1 MYKKLFISGM
11 FRSGTTLM
19 ARMINSHPNICLAS
33 DPYAPIFKC
42 YRNEIASNISNI
54 KLDLNAP
61 LHDYFNDKNQM
72 KVFNE
77 IQEKTFDTP
86 LFVHNIEEIKNLIS
100 IHTEPYSPLIIP
112 YLNKLSGL
120 TYKEL
125 IDSGIKIIKKAYGKG
140 NDHWI
145 GFKEVWTNEFSTH
158 FLKSF
163 KFSKV
168 ILINRDPRAVV
179 ASNFS
184 TKTKRYPFLFL
195 CRQWRKLSDLSFK
208 FKSLYPN
215 NILVLKFEDI
225 VSNPFNTSKEICT
238 FLDIPYYD
246 SLSNIKEFKDGS
258 NNNWTQNS
266 SYNISERKFNQKSL
280 EKWKEILNPNQIKYI
295 ETLCKHNMYSLGYEP
310 YFSMNNEEMINS
322 INSFIEEDRGMA
334 KWICKYN
341 YFDYEAEKDFE
352 INFLNKNN

>member
-1 MYKKLFISGM
+1 M

-54 KLDLNAP
+54 KFELNDP
-61 LHDYFNDKNQM
+61 LHDYFNDENQM

-77 IQEKTFDTP
+77 IQKKTFDIP
-86 LFVHNIEEIKNLIS
+86 LFVHNIKEIRNLIS
-100 IHTEPYSPLIIP
+100 MHAKPYSPLIIP
-112 YLNKLSGL
+112 FLNKLNGV

-125 IDSGIKIIKKAYGKG
+125 IDSGIKIIQKAYGKG
-140 NDHWI
+140 NDDWI
-145 GFKEVWTNEFSTH
+145 GIKEVWTNEFSPH

-163 KFSKV
+163 KSSKV

-184 TKTKRYPFLFL
+184 TKTRRYPFLFL
-195 CRQWRKLSDLSFK
+195 CRHWRKLSDLSFK
-208 FKSLYPN
+208 YKRLYPN
-215 NILVLKFEDI
+215 NVLVLKFEDV
-225 VSNPFNTSKEICT
+225 VSNPVNISKKICA
-238 FLDIPYYD
+238 FLEIPYYE
-246 SLSNIKEFKDGS
+246 SISNIKEFKDGS

-295 ETLCKHNMYSLGYEP
+295 ETLCIKNMDSLGYEP
-310 YFSMNNEEMINS
+310 YFSINKEEMINS
-322 INSFIEEDRGMA
+322 INIFTEEERGIA
-334 KWICKYN
+334 EWIRKYN
-341 YFDYEAEKDFE
+341 YSDYDAEKLFE
-352 INFLNKNN
+352 INFLKKNKKLNFYKK